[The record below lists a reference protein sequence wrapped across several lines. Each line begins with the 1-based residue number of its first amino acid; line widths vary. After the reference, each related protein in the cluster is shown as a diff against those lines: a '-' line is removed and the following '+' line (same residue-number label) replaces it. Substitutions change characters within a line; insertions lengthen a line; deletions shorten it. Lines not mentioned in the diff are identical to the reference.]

1 MLMAL
6 RRRAHVFGL
15 SLWILCVGHE
25 WDIMLLE
32 LLSKRARSKKVVRVA
47 IGKAAPV
54 KF

>member
-1 MLMAL
+1 MRNRPISVAP
-6 RRRAHVFGL
+6 
-15 SLWILCVGHE
+15 ILCVGHE

-32 LLSKRARSKKVVRVA
+32 LLSQRARSKKVVRAA